1 MNENKKPQFI
11 EKNLDS
17 LLSFIERNI
26 DLKHLQKVEKIHI
39 DTLTF
44 QTVPLLPLTVIPIID
59 QSLLFSYVEAF
70 QDPYKMM
77 YNELLQTCGGSVYS
91 SVQTKDFFPLHIRS
105 NHGIGIIP
113 SLFGL
118 SSKII
123 YNNMPWVEHF
133 GSRDE
138 VKRIIQK
145 GIPNLNKGLVER
157 VIQTHHFYLDKLKN
171 YPLCSQGIKVSQPDM
186 QGPFD
191 IAHLMLGTDIFYL
204 VYENPL
210 LLHELLDLIT
220 ETYIRLRKYID
231 KLLTDK
237 TIGDAV
243 YVHGAIYLGQ
253 VVIKDDTAVVNLS
266 PEMYDEFSWQYNKKI
281 FSEFKGS
288 LHSCGKMKDWLYDII
303 DDDNLMSINYGNPEM
318 QNFQNIYKRNKGNH
332 MSIIGWGHN
341 QDFFFLDEVFNNN
354 IKTGLSLSCQVK
366 NVNEGIK
373 CVDKYKDKNHFELD
387 KG

>member
-1 MNENKKPQFI
+1 MNDNKKPQFI

-26 DLKHLQKVEKIHI
+26 DLKHLQKVEKIHL

-288 LHSCGKMKDWLYDII
+288 LHSCGKIKDWLYDII

>member
-17 LLSFIERNI
+17 LLSFIEKNI
-26 DLKHLQKVEKIHI
+26 NLKHLQKVEKVHL
-39 DTLTF
+39 DSLTF

-59 QSLLFSYVEAF
+59 QSLLFPYAEAF

-91 SVQTKDFFPLHIRS
+91 SIQTKDFFPLHIRS

-118 SSKII
+118 SSKIL

-133 GSRDE
+133 DSRDE

-145 GIPNLNKGLVER
+145 GIPDLNKGLVER

-210 LLHELLDLIT
+210 LLHELLELIT

-281 FSEFKGS
+281 FTEFRGS

-303 DDDNLMSINYGNPEM
+303 DDNNLMSINYGNPEM
-318 QNFQNIYKRNKGNH
+318 QNFQKIYKKNNDKH
-332 MSIIGWGHN
+332 LSIIGWGYN

>member
-17 LLSFIERNI
+17 LLSFIEKNI
-26 DLKHLQKVEKIHI
+26 NLKHLQKVEKVHL
-39 DTLTF
+39 DSLTF

-59 QSLLFSYVEAF
+59 QSLLFPYAEAF

-91 SVQTKDFFPLHIRS
+91 SIQTKDFFPLHIRS

-118 SSKII
+118 SSKIL

-133 GSRDE
+133 DSRDE

-145 GIPNLNKGLVER
+145 GIPDLNKGLVER

-210 LLHELLDLIT
+210 LLHELLELIT

-281 FSEFKGS
+281 FTEFRGS

-303 DDDNLMSINYGNPEM
+303 DDNNLMSINYGNPEM

>member
-44 QTVPLLPLTVIPIID
+44 QTVPRLPLIVIPIID

-70 QDPYKMM
+70 QDTYKMM

-288 LHSCGKMKDWLYDII
+288 LHSCGKIKDWLYDII

-373 CVDKYKDKNHFELD
+373 CVDKYKEKNHFELD

>member
-1 MNENKKPQFI
+1 
-11 EKNLDS
+11 
-17 LLSFIERNI
+17 
-26 DLKHLQKVEKIHI
+26 
-39 DTLTF
+39 
-44 QTVPLLPLTVIPIID
+44 
-59 QSLLFSYVEAF
+59 
-70 QDPYKMM
+70 
-77 YNELLQTCGGSVYS
+77 
-91 SVQTKDFFPLHIRS
+91 
-105 NHGIGIIP
+105 
-113 SLFGL
+113 
-118 SSKII
+118 
-123 YNNMPWVEHF
+123 
-133 GSRDE
+133 
-138 VKRIIQK
+138 
-145 GIPNLNKGLVER
+145 
-157 VIQTHHFYLDKLKN
+157 
-171 YPLCSQGIKVSQPDM
+171 M

-210 LLHELLDLIT
+210 LLHELLELIT

-281 FSEFKGS
+281 FTEFRGS
-288 LHSCGKMKDWLYDII
+288 LHSCGKIKDWLYDII
-303 DDDNLMSINYGNPEM
+303 DDNNLMSINYGNPEM
-318 QNFQNIYKRNKGNH
+318 QNFQKIYKKNNDKH
-332 MSIIGWGHN
+332 LSIIGWGYN

>member
-1 MNENKKPQFI
+1 MNDSKKSQFI

-26 DLKHLQKVEKIHI
+26 NLKHLQKVEKIHL
-39 DTLTF
+39 DSLTF

-59 QSLLFSYVEAF
+59 QSLLFPYAEAF

-91 SVQTKDFFPLHIRS
+91 SIQTKDFFPLHIRS

-118 SSKII
+118 SSKIL

-145 GIPNLNKGLVER
+145 GIPDLNKGLVER

-191 IAHLMLGTDIFYL
+191 IAHLMLGSDIFYL
-204 VYENPL
+204 VYEDPL
-210 LLHELLDLIT
+210 LLHELLELIT

-231 KLLTDK
+231 KLLNDK
-237 TIGDAV
+237 TTGDAV

-281 FSEFKGS
+281 FTEFKGS
-288 LHSCGKMKDWLYDII
+288 LHSCGKIKDWLYDII
-303 DDDNLMSINYGNPEM
+303 NDNNLMSINYGNPEM
-318 QNFQNIYKRNKGNH
+318 QNFQKIYKKNNDKH
-332 MSIIGWGHN
+332 LSIIGWGYN
-341 QDFFFLDEVFNNN
+341 QDFSFLDEVFNNN

-366 NVNEGIK
+366 NVNEGIT
-373 CVDKYKDKNHFELD
+373 CIDKYKDKNQF
-387 KG
+387 

>member
-26 DLKHLQKVEKIHI
+26 NLKHLQKVEKIHL
-39 DTLTF
+39 DSLTF
-44 QTVPLLPLTVIPIID
+44 QTVPLLPLTVIPILD

-91 SVQTKDFFPLHIRS
+91 SIQTKDFFPLHIRS

-118 SSKII
+118 SSKIL

-133 GSRDE
+133 DSRDE

-145 GIPNLNKGLVER
+145 GIPDLNKGLVER

-210 LLHELLDLIT
+210 LLHELLELIT

-281 FSEFKGS
+281 FTEFRGS
-288 LHSCGKMKDWLYDII
+288 LHSCGKIKDWLYDII
-303 DDDNLMSINYGNPEM
+303 DDNNLMSINYGNPEM
-318 QNFQNIYKRNKGNH
+318 QNFQKIYKKNNDKH
-332 MSIIGWGHN
+332 LSIIGWGYN

>member
-26 DLKHLQKVEKIHI
+26 DLKHLQKVEKIHL

>member
-1 MNENKKPQFI
+1 MNDNKKPQFI

-26 DLKHLQKVEKIHI
+26 NLKHLQKVEKIHI
-39 DTLTF
+39 DSLTF

>member
-1 MNENKKPQFI
+1 MNDNKKPQFI

-26 DLKHLQKVEKIHI
+26 DLKHLQKVEKIHL

>member
-1 MNENKKPQFI
+1 MNDNKKTQFI

-26 DLKHLQKVEKIHI
+26 NLKHLQKVEKIHI

>member
-288 LHSCGKMKDWLYDII
+288 LHSCGKIKDWLYDII

>member
-1 MNENKKPQFI
+1 MNDSKKSQFI

-26 DLKHLQKVEKIHI
+26 NLKHLQKVEKIHL
-39 DTLTF
+39 DSLTF
-44 QTVPLLPLTVIPIID
+44 QTVPLLPLTVIQIID
-59 QSLLFSYVEAF
+59 QNLLFPYAEAF

-91 SVQTKDFFPLHIRS
+91 SIQTKDFFPLHIRS

-118 SSKII
+118 SSKIL

-133 GSRDE
+133 SNRDE

-145 GIPNLNKGLVER
+145 GIPDLNKGLVER

-191 IAHLMLGTDIFYL
+191 IAHLMLGSDIFYL
-204 VYENPL
+204 VYEDPL
-210 LLHELLDLIT
+210 LLHELLELIT

-231 KLLTDK
+231 KLLNDK
-237 TIGDAV
+237 TTGDAV

-281 FSEFKGS
+281 FTEFKGS
-288 LHSCGKMKDWLYDII
+288 LHSCGKIKDWLYDII
-303 DDDNLMSINYGNPEM
+303 NDNNLMSINYGNPEM
-318 QNFQNIYKRNKGNH
+318 QNFQKIYKKNNDKH
-332 MSIIGWGHN
+332 LSIIGWGYN
-341 QDFFFLDEVFNNN
+341 QDFSFLDEVFNNN

-366 NVNEGIK
+366 NVNEGIT
-373 CVDKYKDKNHFELD
+373 CIDKYKDKNQF
-387 KG
+387 

>member
-17 LLSFIERNI
+17 LLSFIEKNI
-26 DLKHLQKVEKIHI
+26 NLKHLQKVEKVHL
-39 DTLTF
+39 DSLTF

-59 QSLLFSYVEAF
+59 QSLLFPYAEAF

-91 SVQTKDFFPLHIRS
+91 SIQTKDFFPLHIRS

-118 SSKII
+118 SSKIL

-138 VKRIIQK
+138 VKKIIQK
-145 GIPNLNKGLVER
+145 GIPDLNKGLVER

-210 LLHELLDLIT
+210 LLHELLELIT

-281 FSEFKGS
+281 FTEFRGS
-288 LHSCGKMKDWLYDII
+288 LHSCGKIKDWLYDII
-303 DDDNLMSINYGNPEM
+303 DDNNLMSINYGNPEM
-318 QNFQNIYKRNKGNH
+318 QNFQKIYKKNNDKH
-332 MSIIGWGHN
+332 LSIIGWGYN

>member
-17 LLSFIERNI
+17 LLSFIEKNI
-26 DLKHLQKVEKIHI
+26 NLKHLQKVEKVHL
-39 DTLTF
+39 DSLTF

-59 QSLLFSYVEAF
+59 QSLLFPYAEAF

-91 SVQTKDFFPLHIRS
+91 SIQTKDFFPLHIRS

-118 SSKII
+118 SSKIL

-133 GSRDE
+133 DSRDE

-145 GIPNLNKGLVER
+145 GIPDLNKGLVER

-210 LLHELLDLIT
+210 LLHELLELIT

-281 FSEFKGS
+281 FTEFRGS
-288 LHSCGKMKDWLYDII
+288 LHSCGKIKDWLYDII
-303 DDDNLMSINYGNPEM
+303 DDNNLMSINYGNPEM
-318 QNFQNIYKRNKGNH
+318 QNFQKIYKKNNDKH
-332 MSIIGWGHN
+332 LSIIGWGYN

>member
-281 FSEFKGS
+281 FTEFRGS
-288 LHSCGKMKDWLYDII
+288 LHSCGKIKDWLYDII
-303 DDDNLMSINYGNPEM
+303 DDNNLMSINYGNPEM

>member
-1 MNENKKPQFI
+1 MNDNKKPQFI

>member
-1 MNENKKPQFI
+1 MNDSKKSQFI

-26 DLKHLQKVEKIHI
+26 NLKHLQKVEKIHL
-39 DTLTF
+39 DSLTF

-59 QSLLFSYVEAF
+59 QSLLFPYAEAF

-91 SVQTKDFFPLHIRS
+91 SIQTKDFFPLHIRS

-118 SSKII
+118 SSKIL

-133 GSRDE
+133 SNRDE

-145 GIPNLNKGLVER
+145 GIPDLNKGLVER

-191 IAHLMLGTDIFYL
+191 IAHLMLGSDIFYL

-210 LLHELLDLIT
+210 LLHELLELIT

-231 KLLTDK
+231 KLLNDK
-237 TIGDAV
+237 TTGDAV

-281 FSEFKGS
+281 FTEFKGS
-288 LHSCGKMKDWLYDII
+288 LHSCGKIKDWLYDII
-303 DDDNLMSINYGNPEM
+303 NDNNLMSINYGNPEM
-318 QNFQNIYKRNKGNH
+318 QNFQKIYKKNNDKH
-332 MSIIGWGHN
+332 LSIIGWGYN
-341 QDFFFLDEVFNNN
+341 QDFSFLDEVFNNN

-366 NVNEGIK
+366 NVNEGIT
-373 CVDKYKDKNHFELD
+373 CIDKYKDKNQF
-387 KG
+387 